1 MIDSEYVVVV
11 EAQVLYGEVDET
23 VVLLSSELE
32 NEENSFAL
40 FLDGLV
46 LQDLAVK
53 TGLVQNPEKRL
64 QHIRSQKHYGLGVL
78 LKERQKRIFVRN

>member
-1 MIDSEYVVVV
+1 
-11 EAQVLYGEVDET
+11 
-23 VVLLSSELE
+23 LE

-40 FLDGLV
+40 FLDGLL

-53 TGLVQNPEKRL
+53 TGLVQNPEKRF
-64 QHIRSQKHYGLGVL
+64 QHVRSQKHYGMGVL